1 MSGSEVLVGPSL
13 LVRMNP
19 AIGVISRVAV
29 TLIMCTG
36 GA

>member
-19 AIGVISRVAV
+19 AIASRVAV